1 MRNVAVILAGG
12 VGTRMGGTMPK
23 QFFKVSGKTVL
34 EHTISVFDNHPLI
47 DEIAIVVH
55 PNYLEKVEEL
65 CCINNFKKVGRIL
78 QGGSE
83 RYYSS
88 LSAINAY
95 ASTENDINL
104 IFHDSV
110 RPLVTKRIISDCI
123 TMLGKYGAVDVA
135 IPATDTIIKMNL
147 NTHEIED
154 IPNRQFLYNGQT
166 PQAFKLSVIREA
178 YKRALVDPNFKTTD
192 DCGVVL
198 KYMPDIPIGVVPG
211 EKFNMKLT
219 HKEDLFLLDKLFQLK
234 SVSDVSLYGQETALE
249 HKVIVIFGG
258 SYGIGH
264 SIAELCTGLKAKV
277 YSFSRSET
285 GTDVADASL
294 VKEAL
299 EKVYLIEKKIDFV
312 INTAGILLKI
322 PLMTMKYDDILNL
335 IRVNYLGAIN
345 VAKESFSYLA
355 KSHGGLLL
363 FTSSSYT
370 RGRAMY
376 SLYSSSKA
384 AIVNLVQALSEEWKS
399 YNENKSYPLL
409 NKCIQSAYEPG
420 SIFKMVTAIAGLE
433 SGNIS
438 LTEKINDTGVYKKY
452 GAEWKCWYYTDYH
465 RGHGYLNVIGAI
477 EKSCNF
483 FFYETADRMGIDTLD
498 KYATYFG
505 LGRKTGIELPSETAG
520 TLASKDYVKSIKGS
534 WNPGDTI
541 NAAIGQGYNKFTPL
555 QMTKYISMIANGGNN
570 VNVSIVKTIQNADGT
585 EVSKDEI
592 NEYVKEK
599 LGLTEENTENI
610 TLNKDYVNAV
620 REGMKSV
627 TSGESGTAYV
637 RFKDF
642 NIKVGGKTGS
652 AEAGKDANG
661 NDIVN
666 AWFAAFAPYDD
677 PEIAVVV
684 MVENG
689 GHGNYTAEAV
699 RNIMA
704 EYFGMNTQN
713 VTEDMQAVSYTESMR

>member
-1 MRNVAVILAGG
+1 MAKGINKKSINFRYNTITIFTYLIGIILIVQLFNLQIVHGAKYREESNTRLTRESTLEATRGEILDRSGNVLVSSSQKFNLELYKSKIDTNALNDSILKIIQVLEKYNVSYVDSFPIKIDPFEYTIADTNLSNWKSNNGIDENATAEEAFYKFKDKYKIQNTDISEIRKIIAIRYAIVQEGYSSTKSLTIAKDIPREAVAEFSEEGDEFPGINISVQPVRQYKQGTLASHILGYASKIGSEEYQ
-12 VGTRMGGTMPK
+12 K
-23 QFFKVSGKTVL
+23 KKDEYNQNDIIGKTGI
-34 EHTISVFDNHPLI
+34 ESVFEKYLKGKNGTKQIDMAVDGTITAEVVEREAVAGSNVVLTIDSQLQKIAEQALKDNI
-47 DEIAIVVH
+47 
-55 PNYLEKVEEL
+55 EK
-65 CCINNFKKVGRIL
+65 IKNGGFGKSYDAK
-78 QGGSE
+78 GGSCVVMNVKTGE
-83 RYYSS
+83 V
-88 LSAINAY
+88 LAM
-95 ASTENDINL
+95 ASYPDYNPQSFADG
-104 IFHDSV
+104 
-110 RPLVTKRIISDCI
+110 IS
-123 TMLGKYGAVDVA
+123 
-135 IPATDTIIKMNL
+135 
-147 NTHEIED
+147 
-154 IPNRQFLYNGQT
+154 
-166 PQAFKLSVIREA
+166 
-178 YKRALVDPNFKTTD
+178 
-192 DCGVVL
+192 
-198 KYMPDIPIGVVPG
+198 
-211 EKFNMKLT
+211 
-219 HKEDLFLLDKLFQLK
+219 
-234 SVSDVSLYGQETALE
+234 
-249 HKVIVIFGG
+249 
-258 SYGIGH
+258 
-264 SIAELCTGLKAKV
+264 
-277 YSFSRSET
+277 
-285 GTDVADASL
+285 
-294 VKEAL
+294 
-299 EKVYLIEKKIDFV
+299 
-312 INTAGILLKI
+312 
-322 PLMTMKYDDILNL
+322 
-335 IRVNYLGAIN
+335 
-345 VAKESFSYLA
+345 
-355 KSHGGLLL
+355 
-363 FTSSSYT
+363 
-370 RGRAMY
+370 
-376 SLYSSSKA
+376 
-384 AIVNLVQALSEEWKS
+384 SEEWKS

-498 KYATYFG
+498 KYAKYFG

-570 VNVSIVKTIQNADGT
+570 VDVSIVKTIQNADET
-585 EVSKDEI
+585 EVSKNEI
-592 NEYVKEK
+592 NQYVKEK
-599 LGLTEENTENI
+599 LGLTEENNENT

-661 NDIVN
+661 KDIVN

-713 VTEDMQAVSYTESMR
+713 VTEDMQAVSYTESIR

>member
-1 MRNVAVILAGG
+1 MAKGINKKSINFRYNTITIFTYLIGIILIVQLFNLQIVHGSKYREESNTRLTRESTLEATRGEILDRSGNVLVSSSQKFNLELYKSKIDTNALNDSILNIIQVLEKYNVSYVDSFPIKIDPFEYTIVDTNLSNWKSNNGIDENATAEETFYKFKDKYKIQNTDISEIRKIIAIRYAIVQEGYSSTKSLTIAKDIPREAVAEFSEEGDEFPGINISVQPVRQYKQGTLASHILGYASKIGSEEYQ
-12 VGTRMGGTMPK
+12 K
-23 QFFKVSGKTVL
+23 KKDEYNQNDIIGKTGIEAVFEKYLKGKNGTKQIDMAVDGTITAEVVEKEAVAGSNVVL
-34 EHTISVFDNHPLI
+34 TIDSQLQKIAEEALKDNI
-47 DEIAIVVH
+47 
-55 PNYLEKVEEL
+55 EK
-65 CCINNFKKVGRIL
+65 IKNGGFGKSYDAK
-78 QGGSE
+78 GGSCVVMNVKTGE
-83 RYYSS
+83 V
-88 LSAINAY
+88 LAM
-95 ASTENDINL
+95 ASYPDYNPQSFADG
-104 IFHDSV
+104 
-110 RPLVTKRIISDCI
+110 IS
-123 TMLGKYGAVDVA
+123 
-135 IPATDTIIKMNL
+135 N
-147 NTHEIED
+147 
-154 IPNRQFLYNGQT
+154 
-166 PQAFKLSVIREA
+166 
-178 YKRALVDPNFKTTD
+178 
-192 DCGVVL
+192 
-198 KYMPDIPIGVVPG
+198 
-211 EKFNMKLT
+211 
-219 HKEDLFLLDKLFQLK
+219 
-234 SVSDVSLYGQETALE
+234 
-249 HKVIVIFGG
+249 
-258 SYGIGH
+258 
-264 SIAELCTGLKAKV
+264 
-277 YSFSRSET
+277 
-285 GTDVADASL
+285 
-294 VKEAL
+294 
-299 EKVYLIEKKIDFV
+299 
-312 INTAGILLKI
+312 
-322 PLMTMKYDDILNL
+322 
-335 IRVNYLGAIN
+335 
-345 VAKESFSYLA
+345 
-355 KSHGGLLL
+355 
-363 FTSSSYT
+363 
-370 RGRAMY
+370 
-376 SLYSSSKA
+376 
-384 AIVNLVQALSEEWKS
+384 EEWKS

-409 NKCIQSAYEPG
+409 NKCIQSSYEPG

-505 LGRKTGIELPSETAG
+505 LGKKTGIELPSETAG

>member
-1 MRNVAVILAGG
+1 MAKGINKKSINFRYNIITIFTYFIGIILIVQLFNLQIVHGAKYREESNTRLTRESTLEATRGEILDRSGNVLVSSSQKFNLELYKSKIDTNALNDSILKIIQVLEKYNVSYVDSFPIKIDPFEYTIADTNLSNWKSNNGIDENATAEEAFYKFKDKYKIQNKDISEIRKIIAIRYAIVQEGYSSTKSLTIAKDIPREAVAEFSEEGDEFPGINISVQPVRQYKQGTLASHILGYASKIGSEEYQ
-12 VGTRMGGTMPK
+12 K
-23 QFFKVSGKTVL
+23 KKDEYNQNDIIGKTGIEAVFEKYLKGKNGTKQIDMAVDGTITAEVVEKEAVAGSNVVL
-34 EHTISVFDNHPLI
+34 TIDSQLQKIAEEALKDNI
-47 DEIAIVVH
+47 
-55 PNYLEKVEEL
+55 EK
-65 CCINNFKKVGRIL
+65 IKNGGFGKSYDAK
-78 QGGSE
+78 GGSCVVMNVKTGE
-83 RYYSS
+83 V
-88 LSAINAY
+88 LAM
-95 ASTENDINL
+95 ASYPDYNPQSFADG
-104 IFHDSV
+104 
-110 RPLVTKRIISDCI
+110 IS
-123 TMLGKYGAVDVA
+123 
-135 IPATDTIIKMNL
+135 N
-147 NTHEIED
+147 
-154 IPNRQFLYNGQT
+154 
-166 PQAFKLSVIREA
+166 
-178 YKRALVDPNFKTTD
+178 
-192 DCGVVL
+192 
-198 KYMPDIPIGVVPG
+198 
-211 EKFNMKLT
+211 
-219 HKEDLFLLDKLFQLK
+219 
-234 SVSDVSLYGQETALE
+234 
-249 HKVIVIFGG
+249 
-258 SYGIGH
+258 
-264 SIAELCTGLKAKV
+264 
-277 YSFSRSET
+277 
-285 GTDVADASL
+285 
-294 VKEAL
+294 
-299 EKVYLIEKKIDFV
+299 
-312 INTAGILLKI
+312 
-322 PLMTMKYDDILNL
+322 
-335 IRVNYLGAIN
+335 
-345 VAKESFSYLA
+345 
-355 KSHGGLLL
+355 
-363 FTSSSYT
+363 
-370 RGRAMY
+370 
-376 SLYSSSKA
+376 
-384 AIVNLVQALSEEWKS
+384 EEWKS

-592 NEYVKEK
+592 NEYGKEK

>member
-1 MRNVAVILAGG
+1 MAKVINKKSINFRYNTITIFTYLIGIILIVQLFNLQIVHGAKYREESNTRLTRESTLEATRGEILDRSGNVLVSSSQKFNLELYKSKIDTNALNDSILKIIQVLEKYNVSYVDSFPIKIDPFEYTIADTNLSNWKSNNGIDENATAEEAFYKFKDKYKIQNTDISEIRKIIAIRYAIVQEGYSSTKSLTIAKDIPREAVAEFSEEGDEFPGINISVQPVRQYKQGTLASHILGYASKIGSEEYQ
-12 VGTRMGGTMPK
+12 K
-23 QFFKVSGKTVL
+23 KKDEYNQNDIIGKTGIEAVFEKYLKGKNGTKQIDMAVDGTITAEVVEKEAVAGSNVVL
-34 EHTISVFDNHPLI
+34 TIDSQLQKIAEEALKDNI
-47 DEIAIVVH
+47 
-55 PNYLEKVEEL
+55 EK
-65 CCINNFKKVGRIL
+65 IKNGGFGKSYDAK
-78 QGGSE
+78 GGSCIVMNVKTGE
-83 RYYSS
+83 V
-88 LSAINAY
+88 LAM
-95 ASTENDINL
+95 ASYPDYNPQSFADG
-104 IFHDSV
+104 
-110 RPLVTKRIISDCI
+110 IS
-123 TMLGKYGAVDVA
+123 
-135 IPATDTIIKMNL
+135 N
-147 NTHEIED
+147 
-154 IPNRQFLYNGQT
+154 
-166 PQAFKLSVIREA
+166 
-178 YKRALVDPNFKTTD
+178 
-192 DCGVVL
+192 
-198 KYMPDIPIGVVPG
+198 
-211 EKFNMKLT
+211 
-219 HKEDLFLLDKLFQLK
+219 
-234 SVSDVSLYGQETALE
+234 
-249 HKVIVIFGG
+249 
-258 SYGIGH
+258 
-264 SIAELCTGLKAKV
+264 
-277 YSFSRSET
+277 
-285 GTDVADASL
+285 
-294 VKEAL
+294 
-299 EKVYLIEKKIDFV
+299 
-312 INTAGILLKI
+312 
-322 PLMTMKYDDILNL
+322 
-335 IRVNYLGAIN
+335 
-345 VAKESFSYLA
+345 
-355 KSHGGLLL
+355 
-363 FTSSSYT
+363 
-370 RGRAMY
+370 
-376 SLYSSSKA
+376 
-384 AIVNLVQALSEEWKS
+384 EEWKS